1 MKTLVIFLLL
11 FSINIVAEPVSVF
24 NSIIQK
30 NLTFNQKVINNNK
43 IEEMIGDLVHEK
55 KIIKINVTHPYR
67 ETYVINN
74 SKIIIYDYDFD
85 QSRAIDIKD
94 LEMPLVLL
102 FKNGVQSFENIKNIS
117 KNSFEIHNK
126 SVDIYVEILNEESF
140 FVKYKDNLD
149 FINLINFKVT

>member
-117 KNSFEIHNK
+117 KNSFEIHNE

>member
-102 FKNGVQSFENIKNIS
+102 FKNGVQSFKNIKNIS

>member
-1 MKTLVIFLLL
+1 
-11 FSINIVAEPVSVF
+11 
-24 NSIIQK
+24 
-30 NLTFNQKVINNNK
+30 
-43 IEEMIGDLVHEK
+43 MIGDLVHEK

-102 FKNGVQSFENIKNIS
+102 FKNGVQSFKNIKNIS